1 MWDAATRRSA
11 IALLGEIYRDDEMWG
26 QQASVK
32 QWILNIL
39 MQLVASSKGALQRKS
54 LFYESEIRWILR

>member
-1 MWDAATRRSA
+1 MAANPTWDAVTRRSA
-11 IALLGEIYRDDEMWG
+11 ITFLGEIYRDDDMWG

-39 MQLVASSKGALQRKS
+39 MQLSSAKSSGSSAALQ
-54 LFYESEIRWILR
+54 